1 MSHGSGLGSWLIAH
15 GRLVV
20 GAVLALTLVFAVFA
34 FRIQLDFRP
43 GDLLP
48 QGHPFMQVHNRFHE
62 NFSEA
67 NVLTVMVEA
76 RDGTIFTPDI
86 LTTILRVTEA
96 VDRLPGV
103 NHDQIDSIG
112 SRFVRVVQV
121 QSGGR
126 MTADPLISGPVTSE
140 AEAKEIK
147 HLVLS
152 SGYILGNLVSL
163 DEHAALIRAGF
174 AERRLDARRL
184 FTAVNETILPLADE
198 RVTVSVAGQPRQNGW
213 VLALEWQVLL
223 AFAGAVVLTWIL
235 LYRYFRDWR
244 GALRPTISGGL
255 AAIWGFGLVQLSG
268 FALNPLTLVIPFL
281 ITARAVSHSAQ
292 MHDRYYEE
300 LSAGATKDVAV
311 QRSFSRLV
319 APTVAGIMTDA
330 LGVLAIAIVAIPAL
344 RALAVTATLW
354 LLSLIVTELLLNPIV
369 YSHLR
374 APELAAIR
382 AREGGLFARGCRR
395 LAAGVTGPRGRWV
408 ALLASAGVGGLGAV
422 LIPLIQI
429 GDPNS
434 ASRILAADSEFNR
447 AHRAVQDKF
456 GGSEPFVVI
465 VEGDAPRALY
475 RPALLHAMEDFQ
487 HHLERLPVVA
497 YSISPVD
504 IMKGMRERFNEL
516 EPKWGVIPST
526 EREVA
531 ETFFTY
537 WGFIPPSTSARF
549 FTPDFRIGQMTFF
562 CTDHAVRTV
571 RSVVAAAEDFIA
583 KHPLEGAHFRLAGGM
598 IGIMAAVYDEILR
611 SDALMTT
618 AAFGVILLVT
628 FVTYRSFVASLLL
641 VLPLAL
647 ANAVVN
653 GYMAA
658 RGIGLDLDT
667 LPVIAVGVGFGID
680 YGIYI
685 LSRVQER
692 TTAGM
697 PLDDAVREAISGAG
711 RTVAFTALAMTAGV
725 LCFTL
730 TQLRFVGEMAF
741 LLALW
746 MATSA
751 LTALVTLPAALVVV
765 RPRFLERHDG
775 ESEAPTAV
783 GAALVSGSSAQ

>member
-1 MSHGSGLGSWLIAH
+1 MSRLGSWLVAH

-20 GAVLALTLVFAVFA
+20 SAVLALTLVFAAFA
-34 FRIQLDFRP
+34 IRLRLDFRP

-67 NVLTVMVEA
+67 NVLTVMIEA
-76 RDGTIFTPDI
+76 RSGTIFTPEI
-86 LTTILRVTEA
+86 LTTILRATEA

-121 QSGGR
+121 QAGGR
-126 MTADPLISGPVTSE
+126 MTGDPLMAGPVTTE
-140 AEAKEIK
+140 AEARQIE
-147 HLVLS
+147 HLVLA

-163 DEHAALIRAGF
+163 DERAALIRAGF

-198 RVTVSVAGQPRQNGW
+198 RVTVFVAGQPRQDGW
-213 VLALEWQVLL
+213 VFALEWQVLL

-300 LSAGATKDVAV
+300 LAAGATKDVAV
-311 QRSFSRLV
+311 QRSFTRLA
-319 APTVAGIMTDA
+319 APTIAGIMTDA
-330 LGVLAIAIVAIPAL
+330 LGVLAIGIVAIPAL
-344 RALAVTATLW
+344 RALALTATLW

-369 YSHLR
+369 YARLR
-374 APELAAIR
+374 APELSAIR
-382 AREGGLFARGCRR
+382 AREGRLLARTCRK
-395 LAAGVTGPRGRWV
+395 LAADVTGPRGRWI
-408 ALLASAGVGGLGAV
+408 ALAASVVLGAIGGGL
-422 LIPLIQI
+422 IPFIEL
-429 GDPNS
+429 GDPAS

-447 AHRAVQDKF
+447 SHRAVQEKF

-465 VEGDAPRALY
+465 VEGTTPRALY
-475 RPALLHAMEDFQ
+475 RPALLRSMESLQ
-487 HHLERLPVVA
+487 RYLERLPVVGA
-497 YSISPVD
+497 SVSPVD

-562 CTDHAVRTV
+562 CRDHTERTV
-571 RSVVAAAEDFIA
+571 RSVVATAQRFIA
-583 KHPLEGAHFRLAGGM
+583 EHPLEGAQFRLAGGM
-598 IGIMAAVYDEILR
+598 IGTMAAVYDEILR

-618 AAFGVILLVT
+618 AAFGVIFLVT
-628 FVTYRSFVASLLL
+628 LVTYRSLVASLLL

-697 PLDDAVREAISGAG
+697 PLDEAVREAIAGAG
-711 RTVAFTALAMTAGV
+711 RTVAFTALTMTAGV
-725 LCFTL
+725 LCFAL
-730 TQLRFVGEMAF
+730 TELRFVSEMAA

-751 LTALVTLPAALVVV
+751 LTALVTLPAALVIV
-765 RPRFLERHDG
+765 RPRFLTRGRVQKEDRAG
-775 ESEAPTAV
+775 
-783 GAALVSGSSAQ
+783 

>member
-1 MSHGSGLGSWLIAH
+1 MSRLGPWLVGH

-20 GAVLALTLVFAVFA
+20 GSVLAITLAFAALAV
-34 FRIQLDFRP
+34 QLRLEFRP

-48 QGHPFMQVHNRFHE
+48 QGHPFMEVHNRFHE

-67 NVLTVMVEA
+67 NVLIVMVEA
-76 RDGTIFTPDI
+76 RSGTIFTPDI
-86 LTTILRVTEA
+86 LSTIYRVTEA

-103 NHDQIDSIG
+103 NHDQLDSVA
-112 SRFVRVVQV
+112 SRFMRLVQV

-126 MTADPLISGPVTSE
+126 MTADPLMSGPVTSVQQ
-140 AEAKEIK
+140 ANEI
-147 HLVLS
+147 HHDVFA

-174 AERRLDARRL
+174 AERRFDARRT
-184 FTAVNETILPLADE
+184 FAAVNETILPLANDQV
-198 RVTVSVAGQPRQNGW
+198 RVYVAGQPRQNGW
-213 VLALEWQVLL
+213 ILALQWQVLL
-223 AFAGAVVLTWIL
+223 AFTAAIVLTWFL

-300 LSAGATKDVAV
+300 LAAGVAKAEAV

-319 APTVAGIMTDA
+319 TPTIAGILTDA

-344 RALAVTATLW
+344 RALAVTAMLW

-369 YSHLR
+369 YARLR
-374 APELAAIR
+374 APELATIR
-382 AREGGLFARGCRR
+382 AREGARFARGCRR
-395 LAAGVTGPRGRWV
+395 LADGVTGPRGRWV
-408 ALLASAGVGGLGAV
+408 ALAVSAALAGMGAF
-422 LIPLIQI
+422 LIPLVGI
-429 GDPNS
+429 GDPSS

-447 AHRAVQDKF
+447 SHRAIQESF

-465 VEGDAPRALY
+465 VEGAAARALY
-475 RPALLHAMEDFQ
+475 RPQVLRTMESFQ
-487 HHLERLPVVA
+487 RYLERLPGVG
-497 YSISPVD
+497 YSLSPVD

-537 WGFIPPSTSARF
+537 WGFIPPSTSARY
-549 FTPDFRIGQMTFF
+549 FTPDFKIGQITFY
-562 CTDHAVRTV
+562 CRDHTVRTV
-571 RSVVAAAEDFIA
+571 RSVVAAAERFIA
-583 KHPLEGAHFRLAGGM
+583 EHPLDGVHFRLAGGL
-598 IGIMAAVYDEILR
+598 IGVMAAIYDEILR
-611 SDALMTT
+611 SDALMTMAT
-618 AAFGVILLVT
+618 FSVILAVT
-628 FVTYRSFVASLLL
+628 FVTYRSLVAALLL
-641 VLPLAL
+641 VIPLML

-692 TTAGM
+692 TSAGI
-697 PLDDAVREAISGAG
+697 PLDDAVRDAIGNAG
-711 RTVAFTALAMTAGV
+711 RTVAFTALTMTAGV

-730 TQLRFVGEMAF
+730 TDLRFVAEMAV

-751 LTALVTLPAALVVV
+751 GTALVTLPAALVVL
-765 RPRFLERHDG
+765 RPRFL
-775 ESEAPTAV
+775 PV
-783 GAALVSGSSAQ
+783 P

>member
-1 MSHGSGLGSWLIAH
+1 
-15 GRLVV
+15 
-20 GAVLALTLVFAVFA
+20 
-34 FRIQLDFRP
+34 
-43 GDLLP
+43 
-48 QGHPFMQVHNRFHE
+48 
-62 NFSEA
+62 
-67 NVLTVMVEA
+67 
-76 RDGTIFTPDI
+76 
-86 LTTILRVTEA
+86 
-96 VDRLPGV
+96 
-103 NHDQIDSIG
+103 
-112 SRFVRVVQV
+112 
-121 QSGGR
+121 
-126 MTADPLISGPVTSE
+126 
-140 AEAKEIK
+140 
-147 HLVLS
+147 
-152 SGYILGNLVSL
+152 
-163 DEHAALIRAGF
+163 
-174 AERRLDARRL
+174 
-184 FTAVNETILPLADE
+184 
-198 RVTVSVAGQPRQNGW
+198 
-213 VLALEWQVLL
+213 
-223 AFAGAVVLTWIL
+223 
-235 LYRYFRDWR
+235 
-244 GALRPTISGGL
+244 
-255 AAIWGFGLVQLSG
+255 
-268 FALNPLTLVIPFL
+268 
-281 ITARAVSHSAQ
+281 
-292 MHDRYYEE
+292 
-300 LSAGATKDVAV
+300 
-311 QRSFSRLV
+311 
-319 APTVAGIMTDA
+319 MTDA
-330 LGVLAIAIVAIPAL
+330 LGVLAIGIVAIPAL
-344 RALAVTATLW
+344 RALALTATLW

-369 YSHLR
+369 YAHLR

-382 AREGGLFARGCRR
+382 AREGSFFARGCRR

-408 ALLASAGVGGLGAV
+408 ALLASAGVGGLGAL

-434 ASRILAADSEFNR
+434 ASRILATDSEFNR

-475 RPALLHAMEDFQ
+475 HPALLRAMEDFQ

-692 TTAGM
+692 TAAGM

-765 RPRFLERHDG
+765 RPRFLERHDT
-775 ESEAPTAV
+775 ENDAPTAV
-783 GAALVSGSSAQ
+783 QAAR

>member
-1 MSHGSGLGSWLIAH
+1 MARLAAWLVAH

-20 GAVLALTLVFAVFA
+20 AAVLGVTLVFAVFA
-34 FRIQLDFRP
+34 ARLEFDFHP

-48 QGHPFMQVHNRFHE
+48 QGHPFMEVHNRFHE
-62 NFSEA
+62 NFGEA

-76 RDGTIFTPDI
+76 RSGTIFTPEV
-86 LTTILRVTEA
+86 LSTIFRVTEA

-103 NHDQIDSIG
+103 NHDQIDSLA
-112 SRFVRVVQV
+112 SRFTRVIQV

-126 MTADPLISGPVTSE
+126 MTGDPVMSGPVTSTE
-140 AEAKEIK
+140 EAKQIE
-147 HLVLS
+147 HQVLA

-163 DEHAALIRAGF
+163 DERAAVVRAGF
-174 AERRLDARRL
+174 PEHRLDARRL
-184 FTAVNETILPLADE
+184 FTAVNQTILPLANE
-198 RVTVSVAGQPRQNGW
+198 YVTVSVAGPPRQNGW
-213 VLALEWQVLL
+213 VLALQWQVLL

-300 LSAGATKDVAV
+300 LAAGVRKEDAV
-311 QRSFSRLV
+311 QRSFTRLA
-319 APTVAGIMTDA
+319 APTIAGIMTDA

-344 RALAVTATLW
+344 RALALTATLW

-369 YSHLR
+369 YRHLR
-374 APELAAIR
+374 APEVEVVR
-382 AREGGLFARGCRR
+382 AREGGLLARACRR
-395 LAAGVTGPRGRWV
+395 LAAAVTGPRGRWV
-408 ALLASAGVGGLGAV
+408 ALFASGALAGIGAL
-422 LIPLIQI
+422 LIPRLQI
-429 GDPNS
+429 GDPGS
-434 ASRILAADSEFNR
+434 ASRILAANSEFNR
-447 AHRAVQDKF
+447 SHRAVQEKF

-475 RPALLHAMEDFQ
+475 RPALLRAMEDFQ
-487 HHLERLPVVA
+487 RELMRLPMVG

-549 FTPDFRIGQMTFF
+549 FTPDFKIGQLTFF
-562 CTDHAVRTV
+562 CSDHSVQTV
-571 RSVVAAAEDFIA
+571 RSVVAAAQHFIA
-583 KHPLEGAHFRLAGGM
+583 THPLEGAHFRLAGGL
-598 IGIMAAVYDEILR
+598 IGVMAAVYDEILR
-611 SDALMTT
+611 SDALMTA
-618 AAFGVILLVT
+618 AAFGVIFVITL
-628 FVTYRSFVASLLL
+628 VTYRSLAAALLL
-641 VLPLAL
+641 ILPLVL

-692 TTAGM
+692 TGAGM
-697 PLDDAVREAISGAG
+697 PLDDAVREAIAGAG
-711 RTVAFTALAMTAGV
+711 RTVAFTAIAMTAGV

-730 TQLRFVGEMAF
+730 TELRFVGEMAV

-751 LTALVTLPAALVVV
+751 ATALVTLPAALVVV
-765 RPRFLERHDG
+765 RPRFLDVRRAASG
-775 ESEAPTAV
+775 EQR
-783 GAALVSGSSAQ
+783 GAAA